1 MFLPRQSQ
9 GLTDTCQAQ
18 VVCLLPFL
26 HAARVYL
33 IHFNS
38 QRQAFWLVSHD
49 RASGRARI

>member
-1 MFLPRQSQ
+1 ML
-9 GLTDTCQAQ
+9 GTG

-38 QRQAFWLVSHD
+38 QLTGILIGVP
-49 RASGRARI
+49 